1 MQYRDSTLGLRRFDS
16 RLAIIDGMSRELNP
30 ARLVRDARSRA
41 GLSQRELARRA
52 CTSQSVVARVEGGR
66 TQPSS
71 ETLARLLAGAG
82 FELRAELVPR
92 AVRDTHMLGDVSRIL
107 ALTPEDRL
115 REVGN
120 VSRFEAEARRA

>member
-1 MQYRDSTLGLRRFDS
+1 
-16 RLAIIDGMSRELNP
+16 MSHELNA
-30 ARLVRDARSRA
+30 ARLIREARSRA
-41 GLSQRELARRA
+41 GMTQRELARRA
-52 CTSQSVVARVEGGR
+52 RTSQSVVARVEGGQ

-71 ETLARLLAGAG
+71 DTLARLLADAG
-82 FELRAELVPR
+82 FELRAELAPLAVP
-92 AVRDTHMLGDVSRIL
+92 DTHMLGDVSRIL